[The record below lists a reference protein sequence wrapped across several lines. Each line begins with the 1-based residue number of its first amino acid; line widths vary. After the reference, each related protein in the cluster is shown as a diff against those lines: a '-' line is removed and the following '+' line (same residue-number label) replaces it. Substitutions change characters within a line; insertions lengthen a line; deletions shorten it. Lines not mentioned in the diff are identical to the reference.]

1 MIYIKRRSMVSYI
14 VVPFCVT
21 LILCGVFGIVWLRS
35 NFTTLEYHISE
46 LENRKIEELRE
57 TKMLMGERVTLLSL
71 HSAGKARASKLGMV
85 FPDRSKV
92 VYVKEGKLTPYRAS
106 FIQER
111 NGDPG
116 RMAYKETW

>member
-1 MIYIKRRSMVSYI
+1 MTYMKRRSMVSYVI
-14 VVPFCVT
+14 IPFCVT

-46 LENRKIEELRE
+46 LENRKIEELRK
-57 TKMLMGERVTLLSL
+57 TKKLMGERITLLSL
-71 HSAGKARASKLGMV
+71 HSAGKAGSSRLGMV

-92 VYVKEGKLTPYRAS
+92 VYVKEGKITPYRAS
-106 FIQER
+106 FIRET

-116 RMAYKETW
+116 RMAY

>member
-1 MIYIKRRSMVSYI
+1 MIYIRQRSMVSYVI
-14 VVPFCVT
+14 VFFCVT

-57 TKMLMGERVTLLSL
+57 TKKLMSERVTLLSL
-71 HSAGKARASKLGMV
+71 HGAGKAGASKLGMV

-92 VYVKEGKLTPYRAS
+92 VYVKEGKITPFRAS
-106 FIQER
+106 FVREK
-111 NGDPG
+111 NGDAG